1 MKTKIILSGLLVLVI
16 ISCTSTKYFL
26 PSSETINVNQYG
38 SYINITHKR
47 SVNIMGELISID
59 SSRIVVLMESTHKCV
74 SVSISDVQRFKLQYA
89 NPKRYGWSI
98 PAYTLATIS
107 HGVFLIFTAPIN
119 LIVTISVT
127 SGGESAFTYSDKDM
141 TYDKLKMFARFPQ
154 GIPANIDLASIK

>member
-26 PSSETINVNQYG
+26 PSSESIDVDQYG
-38 SYINITHKR
+38 SYINVTHKR
-47 SVNIMGELISID
+47 LVNIKGELISID
-59 SSRIVVLMESTHKCV
+59 STKIIVLMESTHKCV
-74 SVSISDVQRFKLQYA
+74 PVSISDVERFKLQYA
-89 NPKRYGWSI
+89 NPKHYGWSI

-107 HGVFLIFTAPIN
+107 HGVFLLFTMPVN

-127 SGGESAFTYSDKDM
+127 LGGENAFTYSDKDM
-141 TYDKLKMFARFPQ
+141 TYGKLKMFARFPQ